1 MDLWTTHV
9 CQAPSTVMCE
19 LRSLAAGIESV
30 ERIIAAAGCPC
41 QNKQPCN
48 KCNPYEIAVGQALQK
63 RVSHFTRLV
72 MELPMPQAAAASSLL
87 DWPAIA
93 ASTERGTPA
102 L

>member
-48 KCNPYEIAVGQALQK
+48 KCNP
-63 RVSHFTRLV
+63 
-72 MELPMPQAAAASSLL
+72 
-87 DWPAIA
+87 
-93 ASTERGTPA
+93 
-102 L
+102 